1 MTVSISDGEFT
12 ITSTDD
18 GINAAG
24 GVDSSGYGERQQDSF
39 SQSSD
44 IYVEITGGS
53 FVIVSQGDC
62 IDSNGSLI
70 ISGGTLDLTCN
81 GNGNT
86 AIDCDCLLY
95 TSDAADE

>member
-1 MTVSISDGEFT
+1 MIIEDGQFTISDCYEGIEGLTVSISDGEFT

-70 ISGGTLDLTCN
+70 ISGGTLDLTRCV
-81 GNGNT
+81 
-86 AIDCDCLLY
+86 
-95 TSDAADE
+95 